1 MNDIEIRDVWPCSF
15 VAPIK
20 ITSPNDDAIALTEVG
35 GLRGVPWIGLADE
48 DDEAGSRCCLHFDF
62 EAIVDPCAAPSAVGA
77 VQRILHDA
85 PVPLTSPVTLRPPTG
100 SMPAR
105 EDSAY
110 LPMHDGRALGSDR
123 GHRCH
128 PRIRACSPSRQLRSR
143 HHAPAVQQRGRRR
156 TALSLSFIVAIACSW
171 LCSEHCNRHPGRM
184 RPLELTASLSA
195 CWHSEPSSAVGVAE
209 P

>member
-110 LPMHDGRALGSDR
+110 LPVHDGRALGSDR

-143 HHAPAVQQRGRRR
+143 HHAPAGATTWTSPNRAIAQLHRCHRVLVVVFGALQSSSWSDATARTYGVFVSLLALRAELRSRGR
-156 TALSLSFIVAIACSW
+156 
-171 LCSEHCNRHPGRM
+171 
-184 RPLELTASLSA
+184 
-195 CWHSEPSSAVGVAE
+195 
-209 P
+209 